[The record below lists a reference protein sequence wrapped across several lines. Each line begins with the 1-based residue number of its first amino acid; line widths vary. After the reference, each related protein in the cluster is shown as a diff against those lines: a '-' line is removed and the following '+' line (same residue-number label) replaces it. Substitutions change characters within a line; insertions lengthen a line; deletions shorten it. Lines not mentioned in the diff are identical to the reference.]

1 MVFLVGLAHILFSKS
16 RPGPCLRR
24 ASKATAILREPS
36 VRGVR
41 FRGSLLIRG
50 AVLSLSFVEPH
61 TRDDRSNQMNQ
72 LPATRREM
80 GLGIC
85 SFFRFSGFETDAAG
99 SRCGWFHE
107 LTDGFE
113 ERMDM
118 VIVRFDPPL

>member
-1 MVFLVGLAHILFSKS
+1 MRQSAWLKRLDRDATRPETAQSSS
-16 RPGPCLRR
+16 RSGACSCHRT
-24 ASKATAILREPS
+24 KQT
-36 VRGVR
+36 
-41 FRGSLLIRG
+41 IR
-50 AVLSLSFVEPH
+50 
-61 TRDDRSNQMNQ
+61 NQMDQ

-80 GLGIC
+80 GPGIC

-99 SRCGWFHE
+99 SRCEWFHE